1 MATTYKWNCKIVD
14 AYPTYKGYADVVY
27 NIHWSLTANSDKLN
41 PEGNPYSATS
51 IGSQILDV
59 SDIKNFIPFNDL
71 TEAEVQAWTESALGV
86 DKVAELKARLDNQI
100 DLEINPP
107 SIQLTIGVPVSE

>member
-14 AYPTYKGYADVVY
+14 AYPTYEGYADVVY

>member
-14 AYPTYKGYADVVY
+14 AYPTYEGYADVVY

-86 DKVAELKARLDNQI
+86 DKIAELKARLDNQI